1 VISSKVVLLRDVL
14 EEHLDE
20 LQFLWQLRRDA
31 VRSPERTRADVD
43 RLDARIRAHA
53 NGLLVA
59 RGELGE
65 LLGPSLASDEAP
77 AAFAAGFVLLRT
89 GEEGARAVLDA
100 FRAAGPGGR
109 EGLAEALAF
118 GEARYAREELAS
130 LASSDDPS
138 LAVAAATALALGRGA
153 APPDVTRLLG
163 ESDPAVRAAAWR
175 LVPYQARAPRPELLR
190 KGLDDPDPGVAREA
204 AVAAAWFR
212 SPLALEASRERAAG
226 ARDDA
231 GEWLRLLA
239 VLGEEGDVSGVL
251 AGSAKGTAAGRGA
264 SGPRALGALGHPR
277 AVELLLEA
285 MGDEDPARAAAAGA
299 AFRKVTGFDAAGETR
314 VALRPDGPPPDDFDE
329 EFLDEVTLPDAQ
341 QARAFWASAR
351 GKLAGGKRWYYGVD
365 VAAGVPAA
373 LPASFDMESCF
384 EIRLRGR
391 FTGTFTGDAGEL
403 LRMAP

>member
-1 VISSKVVLLRDVL
+1 MISPKVVPLRDVL

-20 LQFLWQLRRDA
+20 LPFLWQLRRDA
-31 VRSPERTRADVD
+31 VRSPERTRSDVD
-43 RLDARIRAHA
+43 RLDERVRAHA
-53 NGLLVA
+53 DGLLVA

-65 LLGPSLASDEAP
+65 VVGPLLSSDDPP

-89 GEEGARAVLDA
+89 GEEGARAVLEA
-100 FRAAGPGGR
+100 LRTAGPGGR

-118 GEARYAREELAS
+118 GETRYAREELAS
-130 LASSDDPS
+130 LAGSEDPS

-153 APPDVTRLLG
+153 AAPDVTRLLG

-175 LVPYQARAPRPELLR
+175 LAPFQARAPRPELLR
-190 KGLDDPDPGVAREA
+190 RGLDDPDPGVAREA

-212 SPLALEASRERAAG
+212 SPLALEACRERSAG
-226 ARDDA
+226 TGEGA

-239 VLGEEGDVSGVL
+239 VLAEEGDVATVL

-285 MGDEDPARAAAAGA
+285 MGDEDPARASAAGA
-299 AFRKVTGFDAAGETR
+299 AFRKVTGFDASGETR

-329 EFLDEVTLPDAQ
+329 EFLDEVTLPDAP

-351 GKLAGGKRWYYGVD
+351 GKLAGGKRWCYGVD
-365 VAAGVPAA
+365 VGAGVPAA
-373 LPASFDMESCF
+373 LPAAFDMESCF
-384 EIRLRGR
+384 EVRLRGR

-403 LRMAP
+403 VRMAP

>member
-1 VISSKVVLLRDVL
+1 MISPKVVLLRDVL

-20 LQFLWQLRRDA
+20 LPFLWQLRRDA
-31 VRSPERTRADVD
+31 VRSAERTRSDVD
-43 RLDARIRAHA
+43 RLDERIRAHA
-53 NGLLVA
+53 DGLLVA

-65 LLGPSLASDEAP
+65 VVGPLLTSDDPP

-89 GEEGARAVLDA
+89 GEGGARAVLDA
-100 FRAAGPGGR
+100 LRAAGPGGR

-118 GEARYAREELAS
+118 GEARFAREELAS
-130 LASSDDPS
+130 LAGSDDPS
-138 LAVAAATALALGRGA
+138 LAVAAARALALGRGA
-153 APPDVTRLLG
+153 AAPDVTRLLG
-163 ESDPAVRAAAWR
+163 ESDSAVRMAAWR
-175 LVPYQARAPRPELLR
+175 LVPFQARAPRPELLR

-212 SPLALEASRERAAG
+212 SPLALEASRERSAG
-226 ARDDA
+226 TGEGA

-239 VLGEEGDVSGVL
+239 ILAEEGDVPGVL
-251 AGSAKGTAAGRGA
+251 AVSAKSTAAGRGA
-264 SGPRALGALGHPR
+264 AGPRALGALGHPR
-277 AVELLLEA
+277 GVELLLEA

-299 AFRKVTGFDAAGETR
+299 AFRKVTGCDTAGETR
-314 VALRPDGPPPDDFDE
+314 VALRPDGPPPDEFDE

-351 GKLAGGKRWYYGVD
+351 GKLAGGKRWCYGID
-365 VAAGVPAA
+365 VGAGVPAA
-373 LPASFDMESCF
+373 LPAAFDMESCF
-384 EIRLRGR
+384 EVRLRGR